1 MTVQTLLG
9 HQKIDT
15 TLSYARLYDS
25 TVAADYYR
33 AMGAVEARL
42 ALVEGAED
50 PAPDVG
56 QLLALVDALSG
67 GTLNGKQKQTLRA
80 LREGIMARAR
90 KWELVDKVELGC

>member
-15 TLSYARLYDS
+15 TLAYARLYDS

-42 ALVEGAED
+42 ALV
-50 PAPDVG
+50 
-56 QLLALVDALSG
+56 DALSG
-67 GTLNGKQKQTLRA
+67 GTLNGKQKETLQA
-80 LREGIMARAR
+80 LREGIMAQAR
-90 KWELVDKVELGC
+90 QWELIDKIELGC